1 MEFKLHTKETAPEAS
16 VPVLEATEKA
26 FGFSLNL
33 FAVMAESPAALSAY
47 VKVNELLQEHA
58 ALTPQEQQVVMLAVS
73 ETNNCEYCMG
83 AHSTV
88 AEMTKVPGEAIEALR
103 AGKEP
108 EDSRLAALV
117 RFTKSAMEHRGW
129 IPESDQKAFLEAG
142 FTKRHV
148 LDVISVL
155 ALKTLS
161 NYTNHLAQPPL
172 DEAFAPKKWSKE
184 EKT

>member
-1 MEFKLHTKETAPEAS
+1 MEFKRHTKETAPEAS

-33 FAVMAESPAALSAY
+33 FSVMAESPVALSAY

-73 ETNNCEYCMG
+73 ETNNCEYCMA

-88 AEMTKVPGEAIEALR
+88 AEMTKVPEGATQALR

-108 EDSRLAALV
+108 EDARLAALV
-117 RFTKSAMEHRGW
+117 RFTKSAIEHRGW
-129 IPESDQKAFLEAG
+129 IPESEQKAFLDAG
-142 FTKRHV
+142 FTTRHV
-148 LDVISVL
+148 LDVISIL
-155 ALKTLS
+155 AMKTLS

-184 EKT
+184 GKT

>member
-1 MEFKLHTKETAPEAS
+1 MVKGNIPE
-16 VPVLEATEKA
+16 
-26 FGFSLNL
+26 
-33 FAVMAESPAALSAY
+33 
-47 VKVNELLQEHA
+47 
-58 ALTPQEQQVVMLAVS
+58 
-73 ETNNCEYCMG
+73 G
-83 AHSTV
+83 A
-88 AEMTKVPGEAIEALR
+88 IQALR

-108 EDSRLAALV
+108 EEARLAALV
-117 RFTKSAMEHRGW
+117 RFTKSAIEHRGW
-129 IPESDQKAFLEAG
+129 IPESEQKAFLDAG
-142 FTKRHV
+142 FTNRHV